1 MTEEPWIS
9 RRHITVALRR
19 TTLPV
24 AVGASALVVA
34 VVTFFAS
41 ITLSH
46 HMADIATL
54 YLLGVVVVAMRFGY
68 VASLVAAALSVAA
81 FDFFFTEPYLS
92 FAVAEGRHVLTFVIM
107 LLVAFIIS
115 NLMERIRRS
124 AERAHDRELHT
135 AQLYGMSREI
145 ASARTSEDIAVVA
158 CRHVGRT
165 LAADISVLLPGS
177 SGLRRFTAVS
187 GPKGTAEALESTFE
201 SETWK
206 AMAADRT
213 GALTEASAGVG
224 ERIFALRTV
233 HEFLGLLVARH
244 HEALPS
250 SEADE
255 SQLLGAFLSQIALAI
270 ERTRLAADAQRA
282 QVEVQNER
290 LRNAL
295 LSSVSHDLRTPLAV
309 VKGAATALLEGADL
323 LSVERR
329 REYARTITDEANH
342 LNHLVRNL
350 LSMTSLEAGALKAR
364 KEWQLIEEV
373 VGIVLD
379 RLNEQLSGRPVHVDI
394 APDAALAPFD
404 ATLIE
409 QVLVNLI
416 ENSIRYAAIGTPMSI
431 RAISV
436 ERAVEIQVT
445 DRGPGV
451 PAGQE
456 EKIFDKFQ
464 RAAGDRS
471 PGMGLGLTI
480 CRGILDVHG
489 GRIWCVNTPE
499 GGASFRFRLPRE
511 TEAPEMDGLPDLASD
526 G

>member
-1 MTEEPWIS
+1 MSQEPWIS
-9 RRHITVALRR
+9 RRHITIALRR
-19 TTLPV
+19 TPLPV
-24 AVGASALVVA
+24 ALGASALVVA
-34 VVTFFAS
+34 IVTVFAFV
-41 ITLSH
+41 TLGH

-68 VASLVAAALSVAA
+68 IASLVAAALSVAA
-81 FDFFFTEPYLS
+81 FDFFLTEPYLS
-92 FAVAEGRHVLTFVIM
+92 FAVAEGRHVVTFVIM

-115 NLMERIRRS
+115 NLMDRVRRS
-124 AERAHDRELHT
+124 AERAHERELQT

-145 ASARTSEDIAVVA
+145 ASANTSEDIAVVA
-158 CRHVGRT
+158 CRQVGR
-165 LAADISVLLPGS
+165 LLDADVSVLLPGRN
-177 SGLRRFTAVS
+177 GLRRFTAVS
-187 GPKGTAEALESTFE
+187 GPEGDAGTLESAFE

-206 AMAADRT
+206 LMAGD
-213 GALTEASAGVG
+213 GAGTLAKVSGKVG
-224 ERIFALRTV
+224 ERIFALRTA
-233 HEFLGLLVARH
+233 HDFLGLLVARQR
-244 HEALPS
+244 EALPA

-255 SQLLGAFLSQIALAI
+255 SQLLGAFLNQIALAI
-270 ERTRLAADAQRA
+270 ERTHLAAEAQRA
-282 QVEVQNER
+282 QVEMQNER

-309 VKGAATALLEGADL
+309 VKGAATALFEGAEQ

-350 LSMTSLEAGALKAR
+350 LSMTSLEAGALRAR

-373 VGIVLD
+373 IGIVLD

-416 ENSIRYAAIGTPMSI
+416 ENSIRYAAMGTPMSI

-436 ERAVEIQVT
+436 ERAVEIHVT

-451 PAGQE
+451 PVGQE
-456 EKIFDKFQ
+456 ERIFEKFQ

-489 GRIWCVNTPE
+489 GRIWCVNTAE

-511 TEAPEMDGLPDLASD
+511 TEAPAMDGLPDVAPD
-526 G
+526 A